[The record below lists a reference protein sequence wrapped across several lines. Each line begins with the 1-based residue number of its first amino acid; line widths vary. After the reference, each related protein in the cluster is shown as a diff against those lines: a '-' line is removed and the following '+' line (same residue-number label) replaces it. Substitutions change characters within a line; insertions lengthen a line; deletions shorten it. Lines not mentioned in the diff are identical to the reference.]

1 MADSALM
8 NTYARLDVAFDRGVG
23 AWLMAGDGRRFLDFS
38 AGIGVNCLGHAHPA
52 IVAALTAQA
61 SRLWHCSNNYC
72 IPGQEAVARTL
83 VDHSFAQKVF
93 FCNTGA
99 EAMEA
104 ALKLAR
110 YTQKKRGQAE
120 RWRTITFGG
129 AFHGRT
135 LATVTAG
142 GQPKYV
148 NGFEPLV
155 DGFDRA
161 RFNDLAS
168 VEAAIGPQ
176 TAAILL
182 EPVMGEGGIRVAEA
196 GFLRGLRALCD
207 RHGLLLLLD
216 EVQTGIGR
224 TGRLFAHEW
233 AFDAPGL
240 RPDIVAVAKGLGA
253 GFPVGA
259 CLAAGPAAHAF
270 TPGAHGTTFGG
281 SPLAMAV
288 AGAVLEQVL
297 APGFLEGVRQ
307 TGALLERR
315 LLNLQAAFPALV
327 TGVRGLGLMRGLRLT
342 IPPADLVQAAFAE
355 GLLLVGAG
363 DNVVR
368 LLPPLIIGPAEVE
381 AAMDK
386 LFSALS
392 TLMRVTSPLPAQA

>member
-8 NTYARLDVAFDRGVG
+8 NTYARLDVAFDRGEG
-23 AWLMAGDGRRFLDFS
+23 AWLMASDGRRFLDFA
-38 AGIGVNCLGHAHPA
+38 AGIGVNGLGHAHPA
-52 IVAALTAQA
+52 LVAALTAQA
-61 SRLWHCSNNYC
+61 GRLWHCSNNYR

-83 VDHSFAQKVF
+83 TDHSFAQTVF
-93 FCNTGA
+93 FCNSGA
-99 EAMEA
+99 EALEA

-110 YTQKKRGQAE
+110 YTQKKRGQPE
-120 RWRTITFGG
+120 RWRTITFEG

-196 GFLRGLRALCD
+196 GFLRGLRTLCD

-240 RPDIVAVAKGLGA
+240 RPDIVAVAKGLGG

-259 CLAAGPAAHAF
+259 CLAAGDAAHAF
-270 TPGAHGTTFGG
+270 APGAHGTTFGG
-281 SPLAMAV
+281 NPLAMAV

-297 APGFLEGVRQ
+297 APGFLEQVRQ

-315 LLNLQAAFPALV
+315 LSNLQAAFPTLM
-327 TGVRGLGLMRGLRLT
+327 TGVRGIGLMRGLHLT
-342 IPPADLVQAAFAE
+342 IPPADLVRAAFAE

-368 LLPPLIIGPAEVE
+368 LLPPLIIGQTEVE

-386 LFSALS
+386 LFTALS
-392 TLMRVTSPLPAQA
+392 TLMRVTSPLPARV